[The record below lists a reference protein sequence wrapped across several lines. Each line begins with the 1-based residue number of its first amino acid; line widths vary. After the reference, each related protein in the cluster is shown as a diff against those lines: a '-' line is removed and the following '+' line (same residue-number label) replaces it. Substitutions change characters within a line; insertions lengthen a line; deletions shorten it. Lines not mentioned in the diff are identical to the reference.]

1 MKGPFDTHRPVLFYI
16 ATLTNKS
23 TYAKIVH
30 YFRLNLTLSR
40 AGNSSICANK

>member
-1 MKGPFDTHRPVLFYI
+1 MGIERSFFYI

-40 AGNSSICANK
+40 ADNSSIFANK